1 MTGSFDNVLKLLVS
15 LCVVL
20 LVCSTTAYASSM
32 TERMR
37 KNYMEFAQTDLDEN
51 HPLPFMLEST
61 NNSRDSSA
69 SIRYF
74 LDSVSLEAFES
85 RLRQPSEWCEFIPLH
100 LNIKACSFQQ
110 RDEVYLLSFYVG
122 IKGYLTPDNAH
133 LLQLQFE
140 TDREEDVFMV
150 NLFAE
155 DGPLDSSNIN
165 FNIRAIDV
173 DEGSRQGTYLEFDLS
188 SVPGLAANLAKIY
201 LATVARNKIGFSIQ
215 GKTWSGKPKYVR
227 GQRGATERNLV
238 RYLLAIETYFETLG
252 APAELQFERRLER
265 WFDATEQ
272 FRPQLYELEKSEYI
286 SNKIRER
293 KNQEILQVAVQENVE
308 PVYVTVDEKK

>member
-1 MTGSFDNVLKLLVS
+1 MIESFDNARKLMIS

-20 LVCSTTAYASSM
+20 MAYSTTVNASSVA
-32 TERMR
+32 ERMR
-37 KNYMEFAQTDLDEN
+37 KNYSEFVQADLDQD

-74 LDSVSLEAFES
+74 LDSVSLQTFES
-85 RLRQPSEWCEFIPLH
+85 RLRQASEWCEFIPLH
-100 LNIKACSFQQ
+100 LNIKACSYKQ
-110 RDEVYLLSFYVG
+110 RDEDYLLSFYVG
-122 IKGYLTPDNAH
+122 IKGYVTPDNAH

-150 NLFAE
+150 SLFAE

-165 FNIRAIDV
+165 FNIRAIGV
-173 DEGSRQGTYLEFDLS
+173 DEGSRQGIYLEFDLS
-188 SVPGLAANLAKIY
+188 SVPGLAASLAKIY
-201 LATVARNKIGFSIQ
+201 LATVARNKIGFSVQ

-238 RYLLAIETYFETLG
+238 RYLLAIETYFETLDV
-252 APAELQFERRLER
+252 PAELQFEHRLER

-293 KNQEILQVAVQENVE
+293 KNQKILQAAVQENVE
-308 PVYVTVDEKK
+308 PVYVYVDERK

>member
-1 MTGSFDNVLKLLVS
+1 MTECFYNARILLIS
-15 LCVVL
+15 LNVVL
-20 LVCSTTAYASSM
+20 LTCSTAVNASSV

-37 KNYMEFAQTDLDEN
+37 KNYMEFAQADLDEN

-61 NNSRDSSA
+61 NNSNDSSA

-74 LDSVSLEAFES
+74 LDSVTLEAFEA

-100 LNIKACSFQQ
+100 LNIKACSYQQ
-110 RDEVYLLSFYVG
+110 RGEVDLLSFYVG

-140 TDREEDVFMV
+140 TDREEGVFMV

-165 FNIRAIDV
+165 FDIRAISV
-173 DEGSRQGTYLEFDLS
+173 DEGSRQGIYLEFDLS

-238 RYLLAIETYFETLG
+238 RYLLAIETYFETLDV
-252 APAELQFERRLER
+252 PAELQFERRLER

-308 PVYVTVDEKK
+308 PVYVPVDERK